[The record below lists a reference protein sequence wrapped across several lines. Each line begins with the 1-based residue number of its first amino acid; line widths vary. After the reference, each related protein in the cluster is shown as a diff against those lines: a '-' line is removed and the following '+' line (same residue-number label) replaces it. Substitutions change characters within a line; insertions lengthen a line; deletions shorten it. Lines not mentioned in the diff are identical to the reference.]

1 MISPFN
7 LLMTKQKQPI
17 IYNQLQ
23 VEGTK
28 MPWMLPQTN
37 GGPSNQLGQR
47 CYIYIHKRAN
57 CQHVWAPNGDPL
69 LRN

>member
-1 MISPFN
+1 MIREKRLSMISPFN

-37 GGPSNQLGQR
+37 GGPSN
-47 CYIYIHKRAN
+47 
-57 CQHVWAPNGDPL
+57 
-69 LRN
+69 

>member
-1 MISPFN
+1 MLDHKRLFKSNIKHDMGKRLSMISPFN

-37 GGPSNQLGQR
+37 GGPSN
-47 CYIYIHKRAN
+47 
-57 CQHVWAPNGDPL
+57 
-69 LRN
+69 